1 MKNVTEAYLEPS
13 QKIVLE
19 IFGENSQQLKVVIYF
34 RKRAASLT
42 FESVLVRL
50 YLLERK
56 LHVKAYSDFS

>member
-42 FESVLVRL
+42 FE
-50 YLLERK
+50 
-56 LHVKAYSDFS
+56 